1 MSPDALA
8 PILDLAALEVVYF
21 GEAGP
26 VAAVRDV
33 SFRIARQETL
43 GLVGESGSGKS
54 SIGLAIARQ
63 LPDNSRITKGSI
75 RFDGVDL
82 AQVEGRALRKARGH
96 RIAMVYQDPSGAL
109 NPSLRIGPQIAE
121 VYHGSGERDPRASR
135 DRVISMLQR
144 VRLPDA
150 AYAYERYPHEFSGGQ
165 QQRIVIAMALAMNPD
180 LLILDEPTTGL
191 DVSVEAEI
199 LDLFAELRRSLN
211 AGILFISH
219 NIAVIAK
226 MCDRVGTL
234 HDGQLVELGPT
245 EEVLRRPSHPHTRA
259 LLAARIPFGATK
271 PGTARSQQS
280 GAGSDGL
287 ESVGAVAL
295 IEVREA
301 RKSYRERGR
310 RLQAVAGVDFQIT
323 KGTVLGIVGESGSGK
338 TTVARLIAGLL
349 VPDTGTVL
357 LHGRDITKL
366 AERRD
371 RATRSAIQMVF
382 QNPDSTLN
390 PQHRIGRILRRAAIK
405 LGGVRRRD
413 ADQFVRQAI
422 ESVRLEPRH
431 LNAFPEELSGGQRQR
446 VAIAR
451 AFIGGPELV
460 ICDEPT
466 SALDVSIQ
474 ASILQLLTDLQS
486 REAASYIFISHDLA
500 VVRYIS
506 DRIAVMYLGEV
517 VAIGPADRI
526 FEPPHHPYAEALL
539 SAVLSL
545 GRREQSQGLRLG
557 GFSPSLL
564 DRPTGCPFHTR
575 CPRKVGAICE
585 SPPPWQETTW
595 GDSYRCVI
603 PPAVLEPLQRRDRL
617 DSGRDALK
625 GDSMVQ
631 S

>member
-1 MSPDALA
+1 MRPDALA
-8 PILDLAALEVVYF
+8 PILDVAALEVVYF

-82 AQVEGRALRKARGH
+82 VQVEGRALRKARGH

-121 VYHGSGERDPRASR
+121 VYHVSGERDLHAGR
-135 DRVISMLQR
+135 DRVISMLER

-191 DVSVEAEI
+191 DVSVEAGI
-199 LDLFAELRRSLN
+199 LDLFDQLRRSFN

-234 HDGQLVELGPT
+234 HDGRLVELGPT
-245 EEVLRRPSHPHTRA
+245 EEVLRRPSHPYTRA

-271 PGTARSQQS
+271 PGAARLTPP
-280 GAGSDGL
+280 GAGSD
-287 ESVGAVAL
+287 AVAL
-295 IEVREA
+295 VEVREA
-301 RKSYRERGR
+301 RKSYRARGR
-310 RLQAVAGVDFQIT
+310 RLEAVAGVDLEIAQ
-323 KGTVLGIVGESGSGK
+323 GSVLGIVGESGSGK
-338 TTVARLIAGLL
+338 TTIARLIAGLL
-349 VPDTGTVL
+349 VPDAGKVF

-366 AERRD
+366 AEWRD
-371 RATRSAIQMVF
+371 RTTRSAIQMVF

-390 PQHRIGRILRRAAIK
+390 PQHRIGRILRRAALK
-405 LGGVRRRD
+405 LGGVHRTD
-413 ADQFVRQAI
+413 AERLVNQAI

-474 ASILQLLTDLQS
+474 ASILQLLTDLQR

-545 GRREQSQGLRLG
+545 ERRDKDQGLHLG

-575 CPRKVGAICE
+575 CPRKVGPICE
-585 SPPPWQETTW
+585 TPPPWQETTW
-595 GDSYRCVI
+595 GDRYRCVI

-617 DSGRDALK
+617 NSGSDSLK